1 MGLILKKE
9 ENNSLISVWEINESL
24 DEIKHHFRN
33 REAHNFKSKK
43 RQLEFLCS
51 RLLLREINPDL
62 EIKYNKFGAP
72 ELNNHNYVSI
82 SHTNKLTCAIISNDK
97 TGIDI
102 ELISGK
108 AFNIKD
114 RFLSKK
120 DNVELNNKEVTLAWS
135 AKECMFKW
143 FQKGDVNFKKD
154 IEIISIKYAPKQE
167 INIKFRDT
175 SYVLKF
181 LEIQN
186 HFLVYFCK

>member
-1 MGLILKKE
+1 MGLILKKQDK
-9 ENNSLISVWEINESL
+9 NSLISVWEINESL
-24 DEIKHHFRN
+24 DEIKRHFKN
-33 REAHNFKSKK
+33 QELHNFKSRK
-43 RQLEFLCS
+43 RQLEFLCT
-51 RLLLREINPDL
+51 RLLLKEINPEL
-62 EIKYNKFGAP
+62 KIEYNKFGAP

-82 SHTNKLTCAIISNDK
+82 SHTNKLACTIISNDK
-97 TGIDI
+97 TGIDV

-108 AFNIKD
+108 AFKIRN

-143 FQKGDVNFKKD
+143 FQKGDINFKKD
-154 IEIISIKYAPKQE
+154 IEIRSIKYAPKQE
-167 INIKFRDT
+167 IDVKFRDS

-181 LEIQN
+181 MEIQN

>member
-1 MGLILKKE
+1 MGLILKKQDK
-9 ENNSLISVWEINESL
+9 NSLISIWEINESL
-24 DEIKHHFRN
+24 DEIKSHFKN
-33 REAHNFKSKK
+33 QELHNFKSRK
-43 RQLEFLCS
+43 RQLEFLCT
-51 RLLLREINPDL
+51 RLLLKEINPEL
-62 EIKYNKFGAP
+62 KIEYNKFGAP

-82 SHTNKLTCAIISNDK
+82 SHTNKLSCAIISNDK

-108 AFNIKD
+108 AFKIRN

-143 FQKGDVNFKKD
+143 FQKGDINFKKD
-154 IEIISIKYAPKQE
+154 IEIRSIKYAPKQE
-167 INIKFRDT
+167 IDVKFRDS

-181 LEIQN
+181 MEIQN
-186 HFLVYFCK
+186 HFLVYFCR

>member
-1 MGLILKKE
+1 MGLILKKQDK
-9 ENNSLISVWEINESL
+9 NSLISVWEINESL
-24 DEIKHHFRN
+24 DEIKRHFKN
-33 REAHNFKSKK
+33 QELHNFKSKK
-43 RQLEFLCS
+43 RQLEFLCT
-51 RLLLREINPDL
+51 RLLLKEINPEL
-62 EIKYNKFGAP
+62 KIEYNKFGAP

-82 SHTNKLTCAIISNDK
+82 SHTNKLACTIISNDK
-97 TGIDI
+97 TGIDV

-108 AFNIKD
+108 AFKIRN

-143 FQKGDVNFKKD
+143 FQKGDINFKKD
-154 IEIISIKYAPKQE
+154 IEIRSIKYAPKQE
-167 INIKFRDT
+167 IDVKFRDS

-181 LEIQN
+181 MEIQN